1 MTNKE
6 SKADKVL
13 WLENG
18 QPMLFGSKQNKGI
31 RLDGNKPIV
40 VTIGKKWS
48 VDDLLVHDE
57 EDYVIASLLS
67 NMTHQDDFPDPI
79 GVLYAIDAPTYEDL
93 MLDQIDKAVKQ
104 KGIGSVQ
111 DLLDAGDTWVVK

>member
-1 MTNKE
+1 M
-6 SKADKVL
+6 
-13 WLENG
+13 
-18 QPMLFGSKQNKGI
+18 
-31 RLDGNKPIV
+31 
-40 VTIGKKWS
+40 
-48 VDDLLVHDE
+48 DDLLVHDE